1 MISPPAGISRRSLS
15 LNFGHDTAESQS
27 PPMESVHQTLAL
39 QAKAHREI
47 IEQNRSNGTG
57 KSRAIIALAGP
68 PGSGKSTV
76 ADEVANRLN
85 AGLRKP
91 TTLVLSTD
99 GFHYPRATLDS
110 MSNAAEAHAR
120 RGVHWTFD
128 ADGVVALARLLN
140 ETSQL
145 SVTKLP
151 IVRAPSFVHKLKDPI
166 IDDVMISPD
175 VTLVILEGLWLLY
188 DETPWNEIQD
198 LVDETWWID
207 VDKDLARWRVAERH
221 VHSGIETTLE
231 AALRRVDS
239 NDSLNGEMVR
249 QKLLSPNMR
258 VTSVEKGGLH
268 DVSHLSR
275 KHCS

>member
-1 MISPPAGISRRSLS
+1 
-15 LNFGHDTAESQS
+15 
-27 PPMESVHQTLAL
+27 MESVHQTLVLRAE
-39 QAKAHREI
+39 AHRQT
-47 IEQNRSNGTG
+47 IEQNRSNGSG

-76 ADEVANRLN
+76 AEAVANRLN
-85 AGLRKP
+85 AGLEKP
-91 TTLVLSTD
+91 TTLILSTD
-99 GFHYPRATLDS
+99 GFHYPRATLDA

-151 IVRAPSFVHKLKDPI
+151 TIRAPSFDHKLKDPV

-188 DETPWNEIQD
+188 DETPWNQIQN

-231 AALRRVDS
+231 AALRRVDA

-249 QKLLSPNMR
+249 QKLVSPN
-258 VTSVEKGGLH
+258 VEFLTVGYTNIAALN
-268 DVSHLSR
+268 
-275 KHCS
+275 